1 MWRCGARPC
10 ALACDALVLLCV
22 YLLSSLGARLCAWQ
36 GGRSSEMYFIV
47 EGEVVVR
54 VVSVCTLIGTCF
66 FLVTGLNNAGF
77 SL

>member
-1 MWRCGARPC
+1 MHAPARH
-10 ALACDALVLLCV
+10 ACDALVLLCV

-66 FLVTGLNNAGF
+66 FVRGLNNAGF

>member
-1 MWRCGARPC
+1 
-10 ALACDALVLLCV
+10 
-22 YLLSSLGARLCAWQ
+22 
-36 GGRSSEMYFIV
+36 MYFIV